1 VYNEKNEKR
10 MFTNI
15 SWTDYIIAV
24 VLLLTAYYFFVGMRY
39 FSADLKDLIS
49 GNRKLKFKATLP
61 HDSSGENILSYE
73 EKYPEESPALETTT
87 DDNFSE
93 VEQLIERLKSVI
105 ADTSGKKLIPQEFK
119 QYLNQMFLEYPNIK
133 NSPFRSS
140 INELV
145 ASECEKYGAVTLSED
160 EVELL
165 WKDVVL

>member
-1 VYNEKNEKR
+1 
-10 MFTNI
+10 MLTNI

-39 FSADLKDLIS
+39 FSNDLKDLVS
-49 GNRKLKFKATLP
+49 GNRKLNFKAAQP
-61 HDSSGENILSYE
+61 HDSGDENILSSE
-73 EKYPEESPALETTT
+73 ENYPEESPALETTT

-119 QYLNQMFLEYPNIK
+119 QYLHQVFQEYPNIK
-133 NSPFRSS
+133 NSPLRFS

-160 EVELL
+160 EVEQL
-165 WKDVVL
+165 WKDAQ